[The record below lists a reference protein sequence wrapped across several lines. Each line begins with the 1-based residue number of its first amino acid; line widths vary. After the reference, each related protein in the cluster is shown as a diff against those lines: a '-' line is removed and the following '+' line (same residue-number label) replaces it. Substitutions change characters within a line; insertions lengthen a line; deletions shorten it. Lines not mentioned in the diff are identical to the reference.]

1 MAEIALQ
8 FIQSTEKELYSMA
21 YTIWENPEAPFQEYR
36 ASALLGSYLAKEGF
50 YVEQGAFGIPTAL
63 RASWGKG
70 HPVIGL
76 LGEYDALP
84 GLSQE
89 AVPQRSPIPSVGYGH
104 GCGHNLIGVAH
115 AAAAV
120 AIKREMEKKGLA
132 GTIVYYGCPAEELL
146 TGKGLM
152 AQGGAF
158 RELDAHVAFH
168 PGRATYVML
177 GRHTGVYAAKF
188 HFSGRAAHAGG
199 EPQNGRS
206 ALDAAE
212 LMNVGA
218 NYLREHVSS
227 DVRIHYIISE
237 GGVAPNI
244 VPANATTYYYVRA
257 LEIDNLRDT
266 FRRVVRCAQ
275 GAAHMTETQ
284 LRMEKLGGCYPTLN
298 NQALSKVLDSALR
311 ETPQITYTE
320 KELAFAHA
328 LNQATPE
335 VYEKARVGLPQGSEI
350 ALGCNAP
357 VLTDCFGSSDVGD
370 VEHIAPGA
378 RFYVAAWNLGAP
390 SHSWQVSACVGM
402 SIGMKAMVFGARAMA
417 IWGLKLLETPEIIK
431 LARTEFQEAMA
442 GKKYAPLIPSEYS
455 FENR

>member
-1 MAEIALQ
+1 MAEIALSY
-8 FIQSTEKELYSMA
+8 IESHKDELYAMA
-21 YTIWENPEAPFQEYR
+21 HTIWEKPEAPFHEYA
-36 ASALLGSYLAKEGF
+36 ASALIGAYLSKEGF
-50 YVEQGAFGIPTAL
+50 YVERGAFGIPTAL
-63 RASWGKG
+63 RASWGEG
-70 HPVIGL
+70 RPVIGL

-89 AVPQRSPIPSVGYGH
+89 AIPQKSPIESVDYGH

-120 AIKREMEKKGLA
+120 ALKREMEQKGIA

-152 AQGGAF
+152 ARGGAF

-168 PGRATYVML
+168 PGRTTHVML
-177 GRHTGVYAAKF
+177 GRHTGVCTAKF
-188 HFSGRAAHAGG
+188 HFTGRAAHAGG

-227 DVRIHYIISE
+227 DVRIHYIISD

-244 VPANATTYYYVRA
+244 VPANATTYYFVRA
-257 LEIDNLRDT
+257 LDIDNLQDA
-266 FRRVVRCAQ
+266 FQRVVLCAE

-284 LRMEKLGGCYPTLN
+284 LRMERLGGCYPTLN
-298 NQALSKVLDSALR
+298 NRALSQILDQALR
-311 ETPQITYTE
+311 ETPAISYTE
-320 KELAFAHA
+320 EELSFAHA
-328 LNQATPE
+328 LNQAAPE
-335 VYEKARVGLPQGSEI
+335 VYAKACVGLPQGSEI

-378 RFYVAAWNLGAP
+378 RFYVAAWNLGAAC
-390 SHSWQVSACVGM
+390 HSWQVSACAGM
-402 SIGMKAMVFGARAMA
+402 SIGMKAMIFGAQAMA
-417 IWGLKLLETPEIIK
+417 IWGLKLLAAPEIIES
-431 LARTEFQEAMA
+431 ARAEFQSSMA
-442 GKKYAPLIPSEYS
+442 GKEYAPLIPPTCSY
-455 FENR
+455 ENS